1 MKINKLIR
9 KTREVVAGEEGF
21 TMVELL
27 IVMIMSLILIAGMV
41 GLVEMAMKQFNNSRE
56 VEAITDASRR
66 AMASMTRQV
75 APTLHLDDGLC
86 SSTHLSFYADIH
98 GNNPG
103 ADVNNYNMAEK
114 VEFYLS
120 GRNLVQKTTWE
131 ATSTDPESHP
141 QNPLFVNLCS
151 DVTNVTF
158 HYFAKGVQ
166 PVYSGGVY
174 TNETTSNYN
183 SAVGMVKVSVTFNQG
198 RVVRQFEQDIFL
210 RILQRVD

>member
-1 MKINKLIR
+1 MLR
-9 KTREVVAGEEGF
+9 KTKEVISGEEGF

-86 SSTHLSFYADIH
+86 SSTHLSFYADIDSDNT
-98 GNNPG
+98 GSS
-103 ADVNNYNMAEK
+103 VNDYTKAEK

-120 GRNLVQKTTWE
+120 GRNLVQKTTYE
-131 ATSTDPESHP
+131 STSTDPEP
-141 QNPLFVNLCS
+141 QTPPGTITFINLCS

-174 TNETTSNYN
+174 TNETTNNYN